1 MCVQNKIISNFCAPE
16 VILSYKKLLQAAML
30 ADTPPPFRFT
40 NQNNLQQTSQT
51 MLPLSQLAKKRAK
64 KRLSLL
70 VAQMLKKIT
79 TEEAVGDGSTSE
91 LDALKHRDWVRR
103 YERGHSVTGR
113 TMQQC
118 V

>member
-1 MCVQNKIISNFCAPE
+1 MV
-16 VILSYKKLLQAAML
+16 LSYKKLLQAAML
-30 ADTPPPFRFT
+30 ADTPPPHHLDSRIRIICSKPM
-40 NQNNLQQTSQT
+40 LPVIE
-51 MLPLSQLAKKRAK
+51 MLPLSQLAKKK

-79 TEEAVGDGSTSE
+79 TEEAVGDRSTSE
-91 LDALKHRDWVRR
+91 LDALKHKDWVRP

>member
-1 MCVQNKIISNFCAPE
+1 
-16 VILSYKKLLQAAML
+16 ML
-30 ADTPPPFRFT
+30 ADTPPHHLDSRIRIICSKPM
-40 NQNNLQQTSQT
+40 LPVIE
-51 MLPLSQLAKKRAK
+51 MLPLSQLAKKKAK

-79 TEEAVGDGSTSE
+79 TEEAVGDRSTSE
-91 LDALKHRDWVRR
+91 LDALKHKDWVRP
-103 YERGHSVTGR
+103 YERGHSVTAR

>member
-1 MCVQNKIISNFCAPE
+1 MLP
-16 VILSYKKLLQAAML
+16 VIE
-30 ADTPPPFRFT
+30 
-40 NQNNLQQTSQT
+40 
-51 MLPLSQLAKKRAK
+51 MLPLSQLAKKKAK

-79 TEEAVGDGSTSE
+79 TEEAVGDRSTSE
-91 LDALKHRDWVRR
+91 LDALKHKDWVRP